1 MTMLMADHT
10 VHTAGS
16 EHFFVN
22 AVNSHISFPIYSM
35 IQVIKSVDQNK
46 LENSWQNFEGIAVTL
61 RQVID
66 GYLGHIELHLNEIQ
80 ELIEQ

>member
-1 MTMLMADHT
+1 MEKC
-10 VHTAGS
+10 S
-16 EHFFVN
+16 YN
-22 AVNSHISFPIYSM
+22 M
-35 IQVIKSVDQNK
+35 IDSIK
-46 LENSWQNFEGIAVTL
+46 NSWQNFEGIAVTL

>member
-16 EHFFVN
+16 EHFYVN

-35 IQVIKSVDQNK
+35 LQK
-46 LENSWQNFEGIAVTL
+46 
-61 RQVID
+61 
-66 GYLGHIELHLNEIQ
+66 
-80 ELIEQ
+80 

>member
-1 MTMLMADHT
+1 
-10 VHTAGS
+10 
-16 EHFFVN
+16 
-22 AVNSHISFPIYSM
+22 M
-35 IQVIKSVDQNK
+35 IQVIKSVDHTK

-80 ELIEQ
+80 ELIEQEKHDGTKKIIIFAA

>member
-1 MTMLMADHT
+1 
-10 VHTAGS
+10 
-16 EHFFVN
+16 
-22 AVNSHISFPIYSM
+22 M
-35 IQVIKSVDQNK
+35 IQVIKSVDHTK
-46 LENSWQNFEGIAVTL
+46 LENSWRNFEGIAVTL